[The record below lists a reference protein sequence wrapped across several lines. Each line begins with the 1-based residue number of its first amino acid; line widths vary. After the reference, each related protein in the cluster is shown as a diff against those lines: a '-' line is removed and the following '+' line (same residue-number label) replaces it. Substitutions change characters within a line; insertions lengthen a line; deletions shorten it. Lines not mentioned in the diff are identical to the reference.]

1 MEAKLN
7 DLLPYLVPLATFAM
21 GYGALHARIKSVEDK
36 VEDTVSRREFDGM
49 ARRLDELVSE
59 MKGLRHD
66 LITLMLKDK

>member
-1 MEAKLN
+1 MDIKMN

-21 GYGALHARIKSVEDK
+21 GYGALHARIKGVEDR

-49 ARRLDELVSE
+49 VRRLDELVSE

-66 LITLMLKDK
+66 LISLMLKDK

>member
-1 MEAKLN
+1 
-7 DLLPYLVPLATFAM
+7 M

-66 LITLMLKDK
+66 LITVMLKDK